1 MNSNTMSELELDD
14 DLVEIFLDSTTKFL
28 IKNYRQLPREVQ
40 EGEIN
45 LEFTTLEDL
54 ASRDNHIIV
63 INEET
68 YSLLLQYFLILK
80 MNGVIY
86 VNGSFID
93 LSVEEVNGFDKL
105 VIKLSPH
112 SK

>member
-1 MNSNTMSELELDD
+1 MSELELDD

-28 IKNYRQLPREVQ
+28 IKHFLTLPKEVQ
-40 EGEIN
+40 EGVVN
-45 LEFTTLEDL
+45 LEFTTLEDFTP
-54 ASRDNHIIV
+54 RGNHTIV
-63 INEET
+63 IDEAT

-93 LSVEEVNGFDKL
+93 LSVEEVNGFDTL
-105 VIKLSPH
+105 VITLKPQSR
-112 SK
+112 